1 MPGTAGPPSSGGAR
15 AAPRRLQF
23 DGPGQC
29 VMPGRQRPG
38 RCLVAVSCTPDAF
51 PLPPDTP
58 PLPEPPDGIRFPALK
73 SAPRCSTL
81 SNAVVSLPCC
91 RKSQQGLQSTGLIL
105 FFEAARSRQQ
115 QQCGME
121 FASGAAFAKAA
132 GSESHRFKA
141 PLSKMSQ
148 GRLLE
153 RIL

>member
-1 MPGTAGPPSSGGAR
+1 MLKLLRKPQPLKEE
-15 AAPRRLQF
+15 RR
-23 DGPGQC
+23 
-29 VMPGRQRPG
+29 VN
-38 RCLVAVSCTPDAF
+38 AF

-91 RKSQQGLQSTGLIL
+91 RKSQRGLQGTGLIL

-115 QQCGME
+115 QQCSME